1 MTLNTC
7 LSLVDSLLPNA
18 LPQATKCRWLS
29 ELEGRIRVELLGQ
42 PAADQTPL
50 TVSDTSDP
58 SLIVPFP
65 YDQVYW
71 MYLLALIEYV
81 NGDYAR
87 YENGAALFNA
97 AYHGYAKYL
106 IRAGRGEDA

>member
-7 LSLVDSLLPNA
+7 LSFVDSLLPNA

-42 PAADQTPL
+42 SAAAQAPL
-50 TVSDTSDP
+50 TVSEAGDTA
-58 SLIVPFP
+58 LAVPFP
-65 YDQVYW
+65 YDQLYW
-71 MYLLALIEYV
+71 MYLLALIEYT

-87 YENGAALFNA
+87 YENGAALFNT
-97 AYHGYAKYL
+97 AYRGYAKYL
-106 IRAGRGEDA
+106 IRAGRGEDT